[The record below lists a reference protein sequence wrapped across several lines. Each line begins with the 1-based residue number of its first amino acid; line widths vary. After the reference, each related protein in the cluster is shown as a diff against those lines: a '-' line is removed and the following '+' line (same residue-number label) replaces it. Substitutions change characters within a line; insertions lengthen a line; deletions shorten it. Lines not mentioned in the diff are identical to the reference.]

1 MKETPPI
8 MCSLQPLNPLLAL
21 LIHRQPIPRTTPFFT
36 ITPTNHIALLIPNF
50 LRRTLERIP
59 AITLSTILCPKIL
72 VPIAPRLALLHRHR
86 AIKVKIVIQRP
97 SAHAIRVTRVVRVP
111 GDRWIGRCVVV
122 EVLVQ
127 AEAGGGAAV
136 QRGVAGAGH
145 VAVRQGHLGV
155 GRRAADGA
163 VAPALARELD
173 AGVRVA
179 GREARRLTPGDGGV
193 ASAALDV
200 VDSVTQ
206 RARVAE
212 VEIAA

>member
-145 VAVRQGHLGV
+145 VAVGEGFAGAGGREV
-155 GRRAADGA
+155 GSA
-163 VAPALARELD
+163 VAF
-173 AGVRVA
+173 AGVF
-179 GREARRLTPGDGGV
+179 G
-193 ASAALDV
+193 
-200 VDSVTQ
+200 
-206 RARVAE
+206 AE
-212 VEIAA
+212 VEGGGAERGAERRGHSVGVIGSAGESAGVDGVQVTA